1 MKYKLVATA
10 GRKKIVGKPMLYK
23 TTREFLMQ
31 FGLDNLSELP
41 SLKELEELSR
51 AALGEEDNDGQETLF
66 DDQPDSPQEDAQTGA
81 EQDGGPEADV
91 EQRGEPEANVEQDG
105 PEAGVGQDAD
115 PGSEPV
121 EAEPQAQAAE
131 PPSPTP
137 DDGDGQRSER
147 TREAFQRL
155 QKLIAHAGIASRR
168 RAEEMIERGQ
178 VTVNGEIAKLGDKA
192 DLTTDAVKVD
202 GRRLG
207 AKPSNPAYIALNKP
221 KACISTTSDPEGRRT
236 VMHLLPPRFRN
247 RVYPVGRLDYHSEGL
262 MLLTNDGEFANGVLS
277 TKGSIPK
284 TYQVKVKGVL
294 SKDQLEK
301 FRAGI
306 RIEGKITARSD
317 QARPPR
323 RQSLV

>member
-1 MKYKLVATA
+1 MGTKPLQ
-10 GRKKIVGKPMLYK
+10 KKPTEPV
-23 TTREFLMQ
+23 
-31 FGLDNLSELP
+31 
-41 SLKELEELSR
+41 
-51 AALGEEDNDGQETLF
+51 
-66 DDQPDSPQEDAQTGA
+66 
-81 EQDGGPEADV
+81 GPE
-91 EQRGEPEANVEQDG
+91 
-105 PEAGVGQDAD
+105 
-115 PGSEPV
+115 
-121 EAEPQAQAAE
+121 
-131 PPSPTP
+131 
-137 DDGDGQRSER
+137 
-147 TREAFQRL
+147 RL

-262 MLLTNDGEFANGVLS
+262 MLLTNDGDFANGVLS

-306 RIEGKITARSD
+306 RIEGKITAPA
-317 QARPPR
+317 QIKLVRPGDNPWYEVVLNEGRNRQIRKMFLRFGLLVEKIRRTRIGPLTLGRLNLGEFRELTPR
-323 RQSLV
+323 EVEKFQRLWSQ